1 MAQFYHFDKNNA
13 NRKSG
18 AVTMGEAIESYLSS
32 LKLKSKFN
40 ETYIAA
46 HWESIMGKPIASRT
60 TKIFVTNQILYLQ
73 LSSAPLRE
81 ELAKGKSLIIKNV
94 NEAIG
99 SVLINDVV
107 FI

>member
-1 MAQFYHFDKNNA
+1 MAQFYHFDKNSSS
-13 NRKSG
+13 RKSST
-18 AVTMGEAIESYLSS
+18 VSLGEAIESYLKT

-40 ETYIAA
+40 ETYISA
-46 HWESIMGKPIASRT
+46 HWETIMGKPIASRT

-99 SVLINDVV
+99 SILINDVV